1 MVAGMQPTAAPVSY
15 APKLTRLAKT
25 VAIALLQTTSGWAKP
40 EQPKPWGRESVL
52 ELTPELAALGD
63 VEFKLLHAAPAA
75 EQFAAQI
82 KATGQV
88 PQRFDEPPVLK
99 DARNVT
105 PRERDRIRELYR
117 AGVRIADI
125 VRRTRRSDSVVTRT
139 VRGMK
144 RKKPSPPAINVERD
158 AAMLAAGGSLREIGV
173 EFGFA
178 AAYVGG
184 IVRKEKRKRR
194 G

>member
-1 MVAGMQPTAAPVSY
+1 MQPTAAPVSY

-40 EQPKPWGRESVL
+40 DQPKPWSREAVL

-88 PQRFDEPPVLK
+88 PQRFDEPPVLL
-99 DARNVT
+99 APGETMVETRVL
-105 PRERDRIRELYR
+105 RFGEACVR
-117 AGVRIADI
+117 AMV
-125 VRRTRRSDSVVTRT
+125 VRRGDDLVMKAVVC
-139 VRGMK
+139 VDGWVA
-144 RKKPSPPAINVERD
+144 PAPT
-158 AAMLAAGGSLREIGV
+158 GG
-173 EFGFA
+173 
-178 AAYVGG
+178 
-184 IVRKEKRKRR
+184 
-194 G
+194 